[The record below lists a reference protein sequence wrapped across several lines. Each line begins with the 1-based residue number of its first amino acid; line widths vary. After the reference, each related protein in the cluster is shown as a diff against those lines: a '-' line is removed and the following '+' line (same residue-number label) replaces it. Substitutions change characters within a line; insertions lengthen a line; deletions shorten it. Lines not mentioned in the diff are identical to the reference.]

1 MTIAMTSP
9 LKKLAT
15 FSAAFVAFA
24 AVGGAGTIGA
34 AVVGVAPAAFAQD
47 QPAAPPAGAQQ
58 RGKRMGEVLL
68 SLGLNDTQKSR
79 IKEIIA
85 AARKQNEG
93 VTDRTVRRDN
103 MKKAYAQVKTV
114 LTPSQAKAFDDKM
127 AAMRKEYQQSQAGG
141 SH

>member
-1 MTIAMTSP
+1 MTSTMSSP

-15 FSAAFVAFA
+15 LSAAFAAFA
-24 AVGGAGTIGA
+24 AVGSAGTLGA
-34 AVVGVAPAAFAQD
+34 AVLGVAPAAFAQD

-58 RGKRMGEVLL
+58 RGKRMGEILL
-68 SLGLNDTQKSR
+68 SLGLNDTQKSK
-79 IKEIIA
+79 IKEIMA
-85 AARKQNEG
+85 SARKQNEG
-93 VTDRTVRRDN
+93 VTDRSVRREN

-114 LTPSQAKAFDDKM
+114 LTPAQAKAFDDKM